1 MALASLI
8 ESVLGTELPVAVRA
22 YDGGRLGASDAPATL
37 VINSPDALRRIVT
50 APGELG
56 FARAYVAGDLDVD
69 GDVFEA
75 LSLRDRL
82 PEVRLTPKQL
92 LGAARELGVR
102 GLRPLPPPPEEAH
115 LHGRRHT
122 VARDRAAISHHYD
135 VSNDFYAL

>member
-56 FARAYVAGDLDVD
+56 FARAYVAGDLDVE
-69 GDVFEA
+69 GDIFAGLA
-75 LSLRDRL
+75 LRERL
-82 PEVRLTPKQL
+82 PDVKLYPAQIL
-92 LGAARELGVR
+92 AVARELGWRNVR
-102 GLRPLPPPPEEAH
+102 PMPPP
-115 LHGRRHT
+115 R
-122 VARDRAAISHHYD
+122 
-135 VSNDFYAL
+135 

>member
-56 FARAYVAGDLDVD
+56 FARAYVAGDIDVE
-69 GDVFEA
+69 GDMFAA
-75 LSLRDRL
+75 LSLQDRF
-82 PEVRLTPKQL
+82 PEAKLTPRQAVDAVRLV
-92 LGAARELGVR
+92 GVR
-102 GLRPLPPPPEEAH
+102 NLKPLPPPANEVK
-115 LHGRRHT
+115 LR
-122 VARDRAAISHHYD
+122 
-135 VSNDFYAL
+135 